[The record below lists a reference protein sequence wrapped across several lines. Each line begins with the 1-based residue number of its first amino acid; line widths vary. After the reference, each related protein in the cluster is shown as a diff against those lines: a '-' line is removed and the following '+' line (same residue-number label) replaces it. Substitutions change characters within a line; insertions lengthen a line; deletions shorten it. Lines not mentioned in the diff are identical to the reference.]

1 MCLILF
7 CQKQLTRLQEV
18 LARHSQQQ
26 DAQSHNTQVPL
37 SNSDTTPRNTL
48 VQKLGQLVAEKEAKV
63 KELEKEIQ
71 QLSLKVCT
79 DKVKILSKTL

>member
-1 MCLILF
+1 M
-7 CQKQLTRLQEV
+7 

-26 DAQSHNTQVPL
+26 DAQSQYTQVPL
-37 SNSDTTPRNTL
+37 GNSDTTPRNTL

-71 QLSLKVCT
+71 QLSLKVR
-79 DKVKILSKTL
+79 KEIVKILCQTLSSAQEL